1 MVFDTTE
8 KRLSF
13 LDESSLTDKEVKLMA
28 DSTYEFDRSKTL
40 SFSGHR
46 PEKLPDDPDI
56 IKIIKSYIAYE
67 IETALEEG
75 FDTFIMGGARG
86 IDLWA
91 GDAVLKQQRTSPNIK
106 LIAALPYFT
115 SASKFTEHE
124 RFKYGQILAE
134 CEEVLYASLDY
145 KKESMKK
152 RNQFM
157 VDNCS
162 RLVAFIKDMRSGT
175 GQTIR
180 LAEKAGVES
189 HVHKLD
195 DINFFPFPIYH

>member
-1 MVFDTTE
+1 MDFDTIE

-13 LDESSLTDKEVKLMA
+13 LDESSLADREIKLMA
-28 DSTYEFDRSKTL
+28 DSIYEFDRAKTL

-56 IKIIKSYIAYE
+56 IKIIKSLIAYE
-67 IETALEEG
+67 IETALEDG

-91 GDAVLKQQRTSPNIK
+91 GDAVLKQKRTAPNIK

-124 RFKYGQILAE
+124 RFNYGYILAE
-134 CEEVLYASLDY
+134 CEEVLYANRDY
-145 KKESMKK
+145 TKESMKK

-162 RLVAFIKDMRSGT
+162 RLVAFIKETRSGT

-180 LAEKAGVES
+180 LAEKAGVTV

>member
-1 MVFDTTE
+1 MDFDTTD

-13 LDESSLTDKEVKLMA
+13 LDESSLADREIKLMA
-28 DSTYEFDRSKTL
+28 DSTYIFDRTKTL

-56 IKIIKSYIAYE
+56 IKIIKSYIAVE
-67 IETALEEG
+67 IESALEDG

-91 GDAVLKQQRTSPNIK
+91 GDAVLKQQRITPNIK

-124 RFKYGQILAE
+124 RFKYGQILSE
-134 CEEVLYASLDY
+134 CEEVLYASGEY
-145 KKESMKK
+145 TKESMKK

-162 RLVAFIKDMRSGT
+162 RLVAFIKDTRSGT

-180 LAEKAGVES
+180 LAKKAGVET

-195 DINFFPFPIYH
+195 DINFFSYPIYH

>member
-1 MVFDTTE
+1 MIYDTND
-8 KRLSF
+8 KKLSF
-13 LDESSLTDKEVKLMA
+13 LDESTLADREIKLMINA
-28 DSTYEFDRSKTL
+28 TYKIDRSKTL

-46 PEKLPDDPDI
+46 PEKLPSSPEI
-56 IKIIKSYIAYE
+56 QKIIKSYIAYE
-67 IETALEEG
+67 IQAAIDGG

-91 GDAVLKQQRTSPNIK
+91 GSAVLEKQKTAPNIK

-115 SASKFTEHE
+115 SASKFTEIE
-124 RFKYGQILAE
+124 RFNYGQILSE
-134 CEEVLYASLDY
+134 CEEVLYADSDY
-145 KKESMKK
+145 MKDSMKK

-162 RLVAFIKDMRSGT
+162 MLVAFIKDMRSGT

-180 LAEKAGVES
+180 LAEKAGVS
-189 HVHKLD
+189 THVYKLD
-195 DINFFPFPIYH
+195 EIEFLPYANIN

>member
-1 MVFDTTE
+1 MIIDTAQ

-13 LDESSLTDKEVKLMA
+13 LDENSLSDREIKLMR
-28 DSTYEFDRSKTL
+28 DSTYKFDRTKTL

-46 PEKLPDDPDI
+46 PEKLPDDPDV

-67 IETALEEG
+67 IESALEDG

-91 GDAVLKQQRTSPNIK
+91 GDAVIKQQKTTPHIK

-124 RFKYGQILAE
+124 RFNYGQILAE
-134 CEEVLYASLDY
+134 CEEVLYASRDY
-145 KKESMKK
+145 AKESMKK

-162 RLVAFIKDMRSGT
+162 ILVAFIKDMRSGT

-180 LAEKAGVES
+180 LAEKAGVIT

-195 DINFFPFPIYH
+195 DLNFFPYPIYH